1 MKQRISS
8 LDLEL
13 LYRELKTQLEGY
25 RLSNIYN
32 VSESSRQFLLKFNK
46 PDSKLNTIIDC
57 GLRIHLT
64 DFTRP
69 VPATPSGFVVK
80 LRKHLKSKRLTT
92 VKRVANDRIL
102 VLSFNDGQFFLVL
115 EFFSAGNV
123 ILLDSERKIIVL
135 QRIVHEHENKVGHV
149 YDMFDDSFLEDTQ
162 IVAPKTKHYSADEV
176 NGWIKEAKE
185 FSDSSV
191 KAKTGK
197 GAKVLSIHKVLFLR
211 QPHLSSDLISRNL
224 KSRGIA
230 PNSPCLNFLD
240 KIDELVDMLNATESE
255 VNELLRDGSKLGYI
269 IAKRNPHYDSEKGDA
284 SLEFVYEQFHP
295 FPPHLSED
303 EKINT
308 KLIEVPGQYN
318 KTVDE
323 FFSTIESSKYALR
336 IQNQEFQAKNRLESA
351 KLDNE
356 KRIQA
361 LIDVQAKNETRGHA
375 IIAAADLVEEAQNAI
390 RALVEQQMDWK
401 TIEVLISNEQKKNNR
416 IARLIKLPLDL
427 KNNKIT
433 LNLPLNDGIED
444 EDSDEEDDDS
454 TSTEDETS
462 NSETSD
468 SSLSDFEAD
477 ENDEDEPASATNSK
491 KDRKDNKKKAGPSVD
506 ATIDLAL
513 SAYAN
518 ASNYFNIKKSNVE
531 KQKKVEKNA
540 QKALKNIE
548 QRIEKDLKK
557 KLKESH
563 DVLNKTRKPYFFEK
577 FHWFISS
584 EGFLVLMGKSGI
596 ESDQIYS
603 KYIHANDIFVSNNFD
618 THVWI
623 KNPDETEVPPNTL
636 MQAGIMCM
644 SASPAWSKKIQ
655 SSAWWCF
662 AKELSKF
669 DNYGGEVLPAGTF
682 RLKDEKKKSFL
693 PPSQLVMGFA
703 FLWKTKGSDEEEE
716 EELEADDEEQGDE
729 EPQSKKVVVDKE
741 IAPEGEKYKEEGLEN
756 NKNEYQRLD
765 EDVVTEE
772 EAAGV
777 NELHP
782 STVLEESKAGQGKS
796 DSGGVQVTED
806 LHHNILN
813 SESSTHVDV
822 EQSEQSETES
832 EILEIDSC
840 LSDRPGSTKESN
852 KKSVRGKKGKMKKI
866 QKKYADQDEE
876 ERMMRLAVL
885 GTLKGSERQQ
895 QKAEEEAARQRE
907 REQKKFRRE
916 RQKKQQSL
924 MFGSE
929 QKINIDYA
937 KIFSELSPVVDDKN
951 KVHDIVPV
959 YAPWPALTKYKY
971 KVKVQPGNAK
981 KTKSLNEILTYFS
994 KRKVDQ
1000 TESDKELDW
1009 PCEHELIKK
1018 LKELDLVSLLYTD
1031 KLKVTIPGQNESK
1044 SKAKGTSNNKGK
1056 KKGKK

>member
-13 LYRELKTQLEGY
+13 LYRELKSQLEGY

-32 VSESSRQFLLKFNK
+32 IAESSRQFLLKFNK
-46 PDSKLNTIIDC
+46 PDSKLNAIIDC
-57 GLRIHLT
+57 GLRVHLT
-64 DFTRP
+64 DFMRP

-80 LRKHLKSKRLTT
+80 LRKHLKSKRVTT

-123 ILLDSERKIIVL
+123 ILLDSDRKIIVL
-135 QRIVHEHENKVGHV
+135 QRIVHEHENKVGHI
-149 YDMFDDSFLEDTQ
+149 YNMFDDSFLENTR
-162 IVAPKTKHYSADEV
+162 IEPPKSKVHSADEV
-176 NGWIKEAKE
+176 NGWIKEAKD
-185 FSDSSV
+185 FADSSV

-197 GAKVLSIHKVLFLR
+197 GAKVLSIHKLLFLR
-211 QPHLSSDLISRNL
+211 EPQLSSDLISRNL

-240 KIDELVDMLNATESE
+240 KIDEIVDLLDATESE
-255 VNELLRDGSKLGYI
+255 VNELLRDGCKLGYI
-269 IAKRNPHYDSEKGDA
+269 IAKKNPHYDSEKGDA
-284 SLEFVYEQFHP
+284 NLEFVYEQFHP

-303 EKINT
+303 EKGYT
-308 KLIEVPGQYN
+308 KIIEVPGQYN
-318 KTVDE
+318 KTVDD

-361 LIDVQAKNETRGHA
+361 LIDVQTQNEVRGHA
-375 IIAAADLVEEAQNAI
+375 IIAAADLVEEAQSAI
-390 RALVEQQMDWK
+390 KALVEQQMDWK

-427 KNNKIT
+427 KNNKFT
-433 LNLPLNDGIED
+433 LSLPRNDEIESD
-444 EDSDEEDDDS
+444 NSDEEYDNL
-454 TSTEDETS
+454 TSSEDETS
-462 NSETSD
+462 SSDSSD

-477 ENDEDEPASATNSK
+477 DNDEDELTSVSNIK
-491 KDRKDNKKKAGPSVD
+491 KDRKDNKKKEKPSID
-506 ATIDLAL
+506 ATIDLTL

-577 FHWFISS
+577 FHWFVSS
-584 EGFLVLMGKSGI
+584 EGFLVLMGKSGM

-603 KYIHANDIFVSNNFD
+603 KYIHDNDVFVSNSFD

-623 KNPDETEVPPNTL
+623 KNPDETEVPPNAL

-703 FLWKTKGSDEEEE
+703 LLWKTKDFDEEEE
-716 EELEADDEEQGDE
+716 EVEADDEDQDDE
-729 EPQSKKVVVDKE
+729 EAQKE
-741 IAPEGEKYKEEGLEN
+741 KSV
-756 NKNEYQRLD
+756 LD
-765 EDVVTEE
+765 EDAVPGQVQGKDDELE
-772 EAAGV
+772 ISKDENRRIDQGFVIGKKMEGV
-777 NELHP
+777 KEHHSP
-782 STVLEESKAGQGKS
+782 TKSTDLKSVKEKS
-796 DSGGVQVTED
+796 DSDEVPVTTGLYPKISNSDSDVQADKEP
-806 LHHNILN
+806 
-813 SESSTHVDV
+813 
-822 EQSEQSETES
+822 SEQSETNNNS
-832 EILEIDSC
+832 ENGSAF
-840 LSDRPGSTKESN
+840 SDKSGSN
-852 KKSVRGKKGKMKKI
+852 KETIKKNVRGKKGKMKKM

-876 ERMMRLAVL
+876 ERLMRLAVL

-895 QKAEEEAARQRE
+895 QKAEEEAAKLKE

-929 QKINIDYA
+929 QKVNVNYA
-937 KIFSELSPVVDDKN
+937 KIFSEISPVVDDKS
-951 KVHDIVPV
+951 KVRDIVPV

-994 KRKVDQ
+994 KRKVDE

-1018 LKELDLVSLLYTD
+1018 LKELDLVSILYTD
-1031 KLKVTIPGQNESK
+1031 KLKITIPGQNEMK
-1044 SKAKGTSNNKGK
+1044 SKTKGTPSSKGK